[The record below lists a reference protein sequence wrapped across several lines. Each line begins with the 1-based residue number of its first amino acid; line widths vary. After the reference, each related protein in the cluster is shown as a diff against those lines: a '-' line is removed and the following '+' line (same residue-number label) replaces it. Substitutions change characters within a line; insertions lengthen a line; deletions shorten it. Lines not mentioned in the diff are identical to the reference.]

1 MSRRLRAV
9 TLASSVA
16 GAVIVALDGTVLTVA
31 QPRLQRELD
40 ASYAQVQWTSTGY
53 LIAVASLLVFA
64 GRLGDL
70 PHGLLRGR
78 RPLGHRRLF
87 AVGMLGFGAVSA
99 GIGLAPSIGWVIAL
113 RVAQG
118 VFGALAQPATLGMLR
133 AAFPPDRLA
142 MPLAVRT
149 SAIAVAAAAGP
160 LAGGA
165 LAAGP
170 GWRAAF
176 FLNVGPALLFGLV
189 ALVPHGDERGHKRH
203 EPAARTA
210 PAARTERIGRIG
222 RIGGA
227 RGAGWAGRSGRAG
240 RRKRGERAEGGE
252 EAEGGERAERG
263 AGAGRPGHEARAER
277 GAQAGRA
284 EYRERAERGAGAWLS
299 VAGLDLPGAVLL
311 AVGLGCVVRALVA
324 VAEPGGAG
332 PGTAVVAAVAVV
344 AGVAFVRHERRT
356 AVPLLPP
363 DVIGSA
369 AVGSALVVLVA
380 ASAALSG
387 TLFVATYVLQDTLGL
402 DPFQSSLRS
411 LPLALLMVLAAAG
424 CPVLLRRF
432 GARRTT
438 VTAML
443 LLALGVLVLARAT
456 AAPALCT
463 GFALLGAG
471 FGTVMVAATQV
482 VVREAAVASA
492 GVAGGLQQT
501 AMNVGPALGV
511 AAATA
516 LRTAGGGAGPA
527 LAALAA
533 VAGAGA
539 AAAAWALPGRGGHRT
554 SSERRRAE
562 DECAADGETGGE
574 AVPATGPAPAQ
585 ER

>member
-87 AVGMLGFGAVSA
+87 AVGMLGFGAASA
-99 GIGLAPSIGWVIAL
+99 GIGLAPSIGWVIGL

-133 AAFPPDRLA
+133 AAFPPDQLA

-176 FLNVGPALLFGLV
+176 FLNVGPALLFGLL
-189 ALVPHGDERGHKRH
+189 ALVPHGAERGHERG

-222 RIGGA
+222 GA
-227 RGAGWAGRSGRAG
+227 RRADGAGWAGRSGWAG
-240 RRKRGERAEGGE
+240 RRKRGE
-252 EAEGGERAERG
+252 EAERGERA
-263 AGAGRPGHEARAER
+263 GRQGHEARAER

-284 EYRERAERGAGAWLS
+284 EYRERAERGEEAWLS

-411 LPLALLMVLAAAG
+411 LPLALLMVLAATG

-516 LRTAGGGAGPA
+516 LRTAGGGAAPA
-527 LAALAA
+527 LTALAA

-539 AAAAWALPGRGGHRT
+539 AAAAWALPGRGAHRT

-562 DECAADGETGGE
+562 AECAADGETGGE